1 MAILNN
7 RDIIIVG
14 QQPWD
19 TPIGSNCKD
28 LALEFSKN
36 NRVLYVNAPLDRKT
50 SLLQRDTEG
59 VKKRLRIIAGQEEA
73 LTEVSSNLW
82 VYYPQVIVESVNWIR
97 FSTLFRWLNKINN
110 GRFAKSIQD
119 AVKQL
124 GFTNFILF
132 NDNDIFRSF
141 HLKELLKPAVSVY
154 YSRDNVVATPYWK
167 RHGSYMEPELIA
179 KSDLCVA
186 NSVYLAGYCR
196 KYNPNSFYVGQ
207 GCDLQLFSNGEALEV
222 PADLS
227 VIKKPVLGYV
237 GALLSIRLDEK
248 ILLHLAKERPNWNI
262 VLVGPQDEDFSR
274 SELHKLNNVFI
285 LGPKKPEDLAAYI
298 KGFNVCLNPQVI
310 NPLTI
315 GNYPRKIDEYLAMGK
330 PTLAT
335 KTEAMDIFADHVY
348 LADTKEDYL
357 HLAEKALAED
367 SPALAQDR
375 ISFAATHTW
384 ESNTRD
390 IYKAINAVEG
400 GMLTHEAV

>member
-50 SLLQRDTEG
+50 SLLQRDTDG

-167 RHGSYMEPELIA
+167 RHGGYMEPELIA

-207 GCDLQLFSNGEALEV
+207 GCDLQLFSNGEALTV

-274 SELHKLNNVFI
+274 SELHKLSNVFF

-298 KGFNVCLNPQVI
+298 KGFDVCLNPQVI

-357 HLAEKALAED
+357 QLAEKALAED
-367 SPALAQDR
+367 SPALSQDR

-384 ESNTRD
+384 EANAHD

-400 GMLTHEAV
+400 GMLTHEAT